1 MINKKVYSPN
11 DFRALASK
19 KLPKFVM
26 GFIDGGSGDES
37 TLKANVDNFSNIN
50 LLPALN
56 EQTQDIA
63 LDCNVLGHQYSAPF
77 GIASMGLC
85 GLIHPKAELI
95 LARQAAQFNVP
106 YVLSSASNI
115 SIGEI
120 TDKVGIAPW
129 FQLYIPKA
137 KSQLDVLL
145 DLANKNECPVLMIT
159 LDAPVPG
166 IRWRDR
172 KNGLNLPYKFN
183 LNNVVESVL
192 HPKWSLSH
200 VKAGKLS
207 FPNYNNLMEE
217 NPKLKFSDLMK
228 LQTGGLL
235 NWSVLKEI
243 RSKWR
248 KKIILKGIMTTS
260 EAEKAKALG
269 VDAVIISNHGGRQ
282 LNSAPASISVLP
294 SFVDAG
300 FSKEFLMLDSG
311 LRSGEDVIKTLASGA
326 AFTFFGRP
334 LLYALAAQGEKGVE
348 TLLTSYF
355 EELNVN
361 LQLIGVNTPSQL
373 NHRNIM
379 V

>member
-1 MINKKVYSPN
+1 MINKKIYSPY
-11 DFRALASK
+11 DLRALASK

-26 GFIDGGSGDES
+26 EFIEGGSGDES
-37 TLKANVDNFSNIN
+37 TLKANVDDFNKIN

-56 EQTQDIA
+56 EKTQNTS
-63 LDCNVLGHQYSAPF
+63 LGCNVFGHQYSAPF

-95 LARQAAQFNVP
+95 IAKQAAQFNVP

-120 TDKVGIAPW
+120 TDKIGVAPW

-137 KSQLDVLL
+137 KNQLGALL
-145 DLANKNECPVLMIT
+145 DLANDNECPVLVIT
-159 LDAPVPG
+159 IDSLIPG

-172 KNGLNLPYKFN
+172 KNGLSLPYKFN
-183 LNNVVESVL
+183 LKNVVQSVQ
-192 HPKWSLSH
+192 HPIWSISQL
-200 VKAGKLS
+200 KAGKLS

-217 NPKLKFSDLMK
+217 NPKLNFSDLMK

-248 KKIILKGIMTTS
+248 KKIILKGIMTLS
-260 EAEKAKALG
+260 EAAKAKELG
-269 VDAVIISNHGGRQ
+269 FDAVIISNHGGRQ
-282 LNSAPASISVLP
+282 LNSAPASISILP
-294 SFVDAG
+294 SFLDAG
-300 FSKEFLMLDSG
+300 FNREFLMLDSG
-311 LRSGEDVIKTLASGA
+311 LRSGEDIIKTLASGA
-326 AFTFFGRP
+326 SFTFIGRP
-334 LLYALAAQGEKGVE
+334 LLYALAAKGEKGVE
-348 TLLTSYF
+348 TILANYC

-361 LQLIGVNTPSQL
+361 LKLMGVSRPSQL
-373 NHRNIM
+373 DHRNICI
-379 V
+379 